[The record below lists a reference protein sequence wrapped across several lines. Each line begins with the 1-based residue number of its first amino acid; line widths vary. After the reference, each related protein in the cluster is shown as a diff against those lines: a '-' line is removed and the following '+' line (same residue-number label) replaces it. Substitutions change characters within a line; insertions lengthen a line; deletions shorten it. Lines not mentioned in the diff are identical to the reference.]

1 MIRFEVVTLGGV
13 KFAEE
18 VFEIQVPTPEGIIGI
33 FSNHMPLVSLA
44 VPGVITI
51 RRHERDSD
59 DKLEYFAT
67 TGGVIEIADKSV
79 RILADEAES
88 SEEINEA
95 AAEKALENAG
105 EALKNATDRV
115 SLEQA
120 QAAIDRQRVRLNVAG
135 LKRRRR

>member
-105 EALKNATDRV
+105 EALKNATDKV